1 MGTPEAT
8 KVGAGMIAEDLINHM
23 IPPLKGS
30 DDAHKAIVW
39 MEEFRCNYLP
49 VVENGHLLGF
59 ISEEII
65 LETNDIEKQVG
76 DFNLVGQS
84 SYVHLDTHFYDI
96 LKVATDNKLQMVAV
110 LNDNQQYV
118 GVITIQ
124 DTLASFAQTAA
135 VQMPGSILVI
145 SMNFVD
151 YSLAE
156 ISRLI
161 EENNAKI
168 LSSIIKEDPFD
179 PGMIRLTLKINQADV
194 SRIVATLERF
204 GYKVIGRYQETKPIE
219 NEKERIDMLLRYLD
233 I

>member
-1 MGTPEAT
+1 
-8 KVGAGMIAEDLINHM
+8 MIAEDLINHM
-23 IPPLKGS
+23 IPPLKGT

-49 VVENGHLLGF
+49 VVDNGHLMGF

-65 LETNDIEKQVG
+65 LETNDIEKHVG
-76 DFNLVGQS
+76 DFNLIGQT

-96 LKVATDNKLQMVAV
+96 LKVATDNSLQMVAV
-110 LNDNQQYV
+110 LNSDQQYH
-118 GVITIQ
+118 GVITVQ
-124 DTLASFAQTAA
+124 DTLTSFAQTAA
-135 VQMPGSILVI
+135 VQMPGAILVLV
-145 SMNFVD
+145 MNFMD

-156 ISRLI
+156 VSGLV

-168 LSSIIKEDPFD
+168 LSSIIKEDPLD
-179 PGMIRLTLKINQADV
+179 AGKIRLTLKINQSDM

-204 GYKVIGRYQETKPIE
+204 GYKVIGRYQEMKPVE

>member
-1 MGTPEAT
+1 
-8 KVGAGMIAEDLINHM
+8 MIAEDLINHM
-23 IPPLKGS
+23 IPPLKGT

-49 VVENGHLLGF
+49 VVDGGHLMGF

-65 LETNDIEKQVG
+65 LETNDIEKNVG
-76 DFNLVGQS
+76 DFDLIGQT

-110 LNDNQQYV
+110 LNEDQQYS
-118 GVITIQ
+118 GVITVQ
-124 DTLASFAQTAA
+124 DTLTSFAQTAA
-135 VQMPGSILVI
+135 VQMPGAILVLC
-145 SMNFVD
+145 MNFVD

-161 EENNAKI
+161 EENHAKI
-168 LSSIIKEDPFD
+168 LSSIIKEDPLD
-179 PGMIRLTLKINQADV
+179 AGKIRLTLKINQSDM

-204 GYKVIGRYQETKPIE
+204 GYKVIGRYQESKPIE